1 MTGKYLVA
9 AAVLAGMSAAALAQG
24 KAPQQRPE
32 AFEALVACR
41 AIADDAARLAC
52 FDTAAAGL
60 QEAADRRDLV
70 VVDREQVRKTKRSLF
85 GLDIPNLN
93 PFSGGGDEEEEIQ
106 SIESKVASAVRHGN
120 GRWTVALED
129 GSSWIQTDDKPLA
142 LGPRKGQKIVV
153 NKAAMGSYMMR
164 VNGQPAI
171 RVRRIV

>member
-1 MTGKYLVA
+1 MTRKFLLA
-9 AAVLAGMSAAALAQG
+9 AGALAGLSGAALAQV
-24 KAPQQRPE
+24 APGQERPA

-93 PFSGGGDEEEEIQ
+93 PFSGGPDEEDEIE
-106 SIESKVASAVRHGN
+106 SIESKVASALRHGN
-120 GRWTVALED
+120 GRWTVVLDD

-164 VNGQPAI
+164 VNGQPGI
-171 RVRRIV
+171 RVKRTV